1 MKKRAD
7 LKFHHNGVS
16 VPDLAASIAWYRDM
30 LGFEV
35 DQRMRIDAIPADVA
49 MLKRGPLRI
58 ELFEVKGA
66 AALPEQRR
74 DPQTDPHTHGNKHVA
89 FAVEDVDTIV
99 AELTERGAD
108 IVFVGRMPFGT
119 FVFIR
124 DNAGNLVEFVQQ
136 PDLWA
141 SGAHT

>member
-1 MKKRAD
+1 MKKRAE

-49 MLKRGPLRI
+49 MLKRGPLRV

-108 IVFVGRMPFGT
+108 IVFVGGMPFGT

-141 SGAHT
+141 SGARV